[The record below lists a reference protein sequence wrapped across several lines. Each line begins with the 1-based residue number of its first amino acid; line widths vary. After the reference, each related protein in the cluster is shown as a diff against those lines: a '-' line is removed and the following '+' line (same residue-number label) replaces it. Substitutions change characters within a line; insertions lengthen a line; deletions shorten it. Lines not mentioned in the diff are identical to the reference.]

1 MKKHYCISLAL
12 LLIFSI
18 GYAEKLSFNATEGT
32 LMSID
37 VSPDGKRLAFDL
49 LGHIYTMSVN
59 GGKAEAITKGTS
71 WNMFPRYS
79 PDGKKIMFTSD
90 RSGSDDLWV
99 YDLYTFEMTNITK
112 MELPIHQGTWSNDGR
127 HVFGTALN
135 MKVRHPVYMFNMF
148 GDRQVIIPAG
158 SRTPVTHFEMHPTN
172 GLVYFEHGDGSL
184 YSSGD
189 RIKIFNM
196 KNAKVEVYIDRPGG
210 ATNPTLSPD
219 GKQLAYI
226 HRDDRQTVLV
236 VHDLETREEKVV
248 NRKLDFDR
256 QDSGSFYGSY
266 PNMSWHPNGQEIFV
280 SYLGGIHAV
289 KVRTGKARKIEFLA
303 PVNREIKE
311 TIRFKVDVPRSKGT
325 TRSHRWST
333 KIQGGILYETMGDL
347 YLKKGSNV
355 KNLTQSKDH
364 ETLSLIHI

>member
-37 VSPDGKRLAFDL
+37 VSPVGKRLAFDL

-99 YDLYTFEMTNITK
+99 YDLYTAEMTNITK
-112 MELPIHQGTWSNDGR
+112 MELPVHQGTWSNDGR

-189 RIKIFNM
+189 RIKTFNM
-196 KNAKVEVYIDRPGG
+196 KNAKVEVYIK
-210 ATNPTLSPD
+210 S
-219 GKQLAYI
+219 
-226 HRDDRQTVLV
+226 
-236 VHDLETREEKVV
+236 
-248 NRKLDFDR
+248 
-256 QDSGSFYGSY
+256 
-266 PNMSWHPNGQEIFV
+266 
-280 SYLGGIHAV
+280 
-289 KVRTGKARKIEFLA
+289 
-303 PVNREIKE
+303 
-311 TIRFKVDVPRSKGT
+311 
-325 TRSHRWST
+325 
-333 KIQGGILYETMGDL
+333 
-347 YLKKGSNV
+347 
-355 KNLTQSKDH
+355 
-364 ETLSLIHI
+364 